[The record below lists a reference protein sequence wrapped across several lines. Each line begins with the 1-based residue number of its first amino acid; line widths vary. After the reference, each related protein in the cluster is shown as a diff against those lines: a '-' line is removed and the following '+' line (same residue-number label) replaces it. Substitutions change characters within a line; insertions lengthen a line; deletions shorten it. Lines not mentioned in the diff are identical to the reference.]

1 MSALTGRTA
10 SAVVM
15 TMGIALAGCAD
26 APHRPVD
33 EGYGQRDGRCHS
45 CGVVQDV
52 RQVDTDGGGAA
63 WHIAVRLDNGQYAT
77 VTQRESPAIRDG
89 DYVEVRGGA
98 VYAR

>member
-1 MSALTGRTA
+1 MSALTGRIA

-26 APHRPVD
+26 APHRSVD
-33 EGYGQRDGRCHS
+33 EGKGQRDGRCHS

-52 RQVDTDGGGAA
+52 RQVDSGGGGAA
-63 WHIAVRLDNGQYAT
+63 WHIVMRLDNGRHAT
-77 VTQRESPAIRDG
+77 VTQSGSPAICDG